1 MCYQSQS
8 DNSNIYFMRWL
19 KPTIAISVCKHYIVK
34 LVVPLSFFYTKIY
47 LFLYLSKYNLNCTYF
62 ISLSI
67 ILSTLTQCNH
77 FIISVRHQ
85 YCPKYPKNLQ
95 NGQYNKAQFYILSST
110 FLKNTGIGLMTDVV
124 YITST
129 AGIDFLDRNTIESK
143 SLSLW
148 VWPNYVLLTTHIIFF
163 FFGRRNNSLSNVKLH
178 YLTNYTTYMWIL

>member
-1 MCYQSQS
+1 MCYQSQN

-95 NGQYNKAQFYILSST
+95 YGQCNMVQFYILSST
-110 FLKNTGIGLMTDVV
+110 FKKKKIPVLVYWPIRYILPVRPVLTFLIGTPLNPK
-124 YITST
+124 Y
-129 AGIDFLDRNTIESK
+129 
-143 SLSLW
+143 
-148 VWPNYVLLTTHIIFF
+148 
-163 FFGRRNNSLSNVKLH
+163 
-178 YLTNYTTYMWIL
+178 